1 MKTSIKDL
9 NSYILRCE
17 KASKEQ
23 GIDELVHLL
32 KDLGIKS
39 TSEQTGGFTMCAC
52 VLLSN
57 NRYIYATPYGASLY
71 DSEDFDLDIIQL
83 DEPNSQKVAQSVA
96 QWVKENN

>member
-1 MKTSIKDL
+1 MKTNIQDL
-9 NSYILRCE
+9 NGYILRCE

-23 GIDELVHLL
+23 GIDELVYLL

-52 VLLSN
+52 VLLSG
-57 NRYIYATPYGASLY
+57 NRYIYATPYGAGLY
-71 DSEDFDLDIIQL
+71 DSEDFYSDIIQL
-83 DEPNSQKVAQSVA
+83 DEPNSEEVARSVA